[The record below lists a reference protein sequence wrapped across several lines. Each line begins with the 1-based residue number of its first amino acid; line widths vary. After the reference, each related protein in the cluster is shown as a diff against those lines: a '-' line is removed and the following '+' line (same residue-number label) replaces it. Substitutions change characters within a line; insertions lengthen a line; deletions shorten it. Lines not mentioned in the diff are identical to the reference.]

1 VPAAPRVSVF
11 TGDTI
16 MNPRKRLGEILNE
29 WGTVTDKQVREGL
42 ERQSKSGRR
51 LGEVLVGMGACEEQ
65 DVAKALALQF
75 DMEYVELDIGTM
87 NPQVME
93 MVPEA
98 MMEEYQI
105 VPLDYTDGRLR
116 VAITDPLDLES
127 VDAIRFRLN
136 MDVDCVLASRQA
148 VRQVIAG
155 YTEQTE
161 SESVDSMLQE
171 FTSTDVQFED
181 RGEKGAD
188 QHAES
193 APIIRLVQLVITEA
207 VRMRASDIH
216 IEALSSRLRVRYRV
230 DGVCVER
237 EPPPKRLQGAITTRV
252 KLMSGMQIEEKRL
265 PQDGRIRMRLDGED
279 LDFRVSTLPSYHGE
293 SIVLRIL
300 RRESI
305 NLGLENLGFLRDDFE
320 QFEKLIARPNGIF
333 LVTGPTGSGK
343 TTTLYAALNQLN
355 TPDRKIITAEDP
367 VEYHIAGINQVQV
380 NPQIKLTFAR
390 ILRAMLRQAP
400 NIILVGE
407 IRDLETAEMAVQ
419 AALTGHLVFSTLHT
433 NDAPSALTRLI
444 DMGVKPFLVASSVQ
458 AVMAQRLIRV
468 LCPECKEPDPD
479 IDLATL
485 RGLGVADEQLSEAT
499 FCRPV
504 GCEKCH
510 NMGYRGRL
518 GIFEI
523 MPMNSQLREMAFK
536 HRPLAEIRR
545 ASRDLGMR
553 TLLED
558 GLIKVM
564 RGQTTL
570 DEVLARAQREPAA
583 T

>member
-1 VPAAPRVSVF
+1 ML
-11 TGDTI
+11 G
-16 MNPRKRLGEILNE
+16 PRKKLGEILKE
-29 WGTVTDKQVREGL
+29 WGKITDRQVRDAM

-51 LGEVLVGMGACEEQ
+51 IGEILVAGGACGET
-65 DVAKALALQF
+65 DVTKALALQF
-75 DMEYVELDIGTM
+75 DMQYVDLDIGTI

-93 MVPEA
+93 MMPES
-98 MMEEYQI
+98 MMQEYHI
-105 VPLDYTDGRLR
+105 IPLEYADGRLK

-136 MDVDCVLASRQA
+136 MDVDCVLAAREQ
-148 VRQVIAG
+148 VQQVIAG

-171 FTSTDVQFED
+171 FTSTDIQFED
-181 RGEKGAD
+181 RGEKGGD
-188 QHAES
+188 QHAEA
-193 APIIRLVQLVITEA
+193 APIIRLVQLIITEA
-207 VRMRASDIH
+207 VRMRASDVH

-230 DGVCVER
+230 DGVCIER
-237 EPPPKRLQGAITTRV
+237 EAPPKRLQGAITTRI

-265 PQDGRIRMRLDGED
+265 PQDGRIRMRLDGEE
-279 LDFRVSTLPSYHGE
+279 LDFRVSTLPAYHGE
-293 SIVLRIL
+293 SVVLRIL

-305 NLGLENLGFLRDDFE
+305 NVGLDALGFLRDDYE
-320 QFEKLIARPNGIF
+320 LFEKLIARPNGIF

-367 VEYHIAGINQVQV
+367 VEYHISGINQVQV
-380 NPQIKLTFAR
+380 NEQIELTFQR

-407 IRDLETAEMAVQ
+407 IRDLETAEMAIQ

-433 NDAPSALTRLI
+433 NDAPSALTRMI

-458 AVMAQRLIRV
+458 AVMAQRLVRV
-468 LCPECKEPDPD
+468 LCPECKQPDTE
-479 IDLATL
+479 ISLSVM
-485 RGLGVADEQLSEAT
+485 RGLGVTEDQLSQAT
-499 FCRPV
+499 FCKPV
-504 GCEKCH
+504 GCETCH
-510 NMGYRGRL
+510 GVGFRGRL

-523 MPMNSQLREMAFK
+523 MVMNPEIREMAFK
-536 HRPLAEIRR
+536 HRPLNELRQAAR
-545 ASRDLGMR
+545 ALGMR
-553 TLLED
+553 PLLED

-564 RGQTTL
+564 RGITTL
-570 DEVLARAQREPAA
+570 DEVLARAQREPVAG
-583 T
+583 

>member
-1 VPAAPRVSVF
+1 MVNAA
-11 TGDTI
+11 
-16 MNPRKRLGEILNE
+16 KRLGEILKE
-29 WGTVTDKQVREGL
+29 WDKVTDRQIKEAL

-65 DVAKALALQF
+65 AVAKALALKF
-75 DMEYVELDIGTM
+75 DMEYVDLDIGTI

-93 MVPEA
+93 MVPES
-98 MMEEYQI
+98 MMEEYEI
-105 VPLDYTDGRLR
+105 VPIEYTDGRLK

-136 MDVDCVLASRQA
+136 MEVDCVLASRES
-148 VRQVIAG
+148 VRQVISG
-155 YTEQTE
+155 YTEQAE

-181 RGEKGAD
+181 RGDKDGEA
-188 QHAES
+188 HAES
-193 APIIRLVQLVITEA
+193 APIIRLVQLIITEA

-216 IEALSSRLRVRYRV
+216 IEALSTRLRVRYRV
-230 DGVCVER
+230 DGVCIER
-237 EPPPKRLQGAITTRV
+237 DPPPKRLQGAITTRV

-265 PQDGRIRMRLDGED
+265 PQDGRIRMRLDGAD

-293 SIVLRIL
+293 SVVLRIL

-305 NLGLENLGFLRDDFE
+305 NLGLEKLGFLRDDYDLF
-320 QFEKLIARPNGIF
+320 QKLIGRPNGIF

-343 TTTLYAALNQLN
+343 TTTLYAALNELN

-367 VEYHIAGINQVQV
+367 VEYHISGINQVQV
-380 NPQIKLTFAR
+380 NAQIDLTFAR

-479 IDLATL
+479 VDLGVL
-485 RGLGVADEQLSEAT
+485 RGLGVTEEQLSQAT
-499 FCRPV
+499 FYRPV

-523 MPMNSQLREMAFK
+523 MPMNAQLREMAFK
-536 HRPLAEIRR
+536 HQSLSEIRQ

-564 RGQTTL
+564 RGETTL
-570 DEVLARAQREPAA
+570 PEVFARAQRESETAV
-583 T
+583 